1 VVCPLTFRADLRAR
15 RELWYYFTGDE
26 KRKSFISAST
36 LGDLLVSPPV
46 EWESFANAWIAIG
59 DTEEKKRDEVDEL
72 AVALGN
78 WGSMED
84 SISNMME

>member
-1 VVCPLTFRADLRAR
+1 MTLGADLEAR
-15 RELWYYFTGDE
+15 REIWYYFTGDE
-26 KRKSFISAST
+26 KRKSFVSAST
-36 LGDLLVSPPV
+36 LGDLLVSPQV

-59 DTEEKKRDEVDEL
+59 DAEEKKRDEVDEL

-84 SISNMME
+84 DSSSSMME

>member
-1 VVCPLTFRADLRAR
+1 
-15 RELWYYFTGDE
+15 
-26 KRKSFISAST
+26 

-46 EWESFANAWIAIG
+46 EWESFASAWIAIG

-84 SISNMME
+84 SSSNMME